1 VTVGDRPAFADFHTH
16 TRFSRDSLLQE
27 DRLIDLAIER
37 GLTHLA
43 VTNHNNVEG
52 AREVARRVAERGLGH
67 RLTIIIGEEV
77 SSADGEIV
85 GLFLETTVPR
95 GLSAEETA
103 AEIRAQGGLV
113 SVPHPFD
120 PFRRSHIREAALERL
135 AEAGLIDALEVF
147 NSRVTF
153 ARHNLHAAEFA
164 ARHAIPGIAASD
176 THTAME
182 VGMSSN
188 RMPAFSTAAELKA
201 ALPDNQWQG
210 SRSSMLI
217 HLGTR
222 WAVLSKALSRRPT

>member
-1 VTVGDRPAFADFHTH
+1 MTTGESPAFADFHIH
-16 TRFSRDSLLQE
+16 TRFSPDSLLGE

-37 GLTHLA
+37 GLTHIA

-67 RLTIIIGEEV
+67 RLRIILGEEV

-95 GLSAEETA
+95 GMSAEETA
-103 AEIRAQGGLV
+103 AAIRAQGGLV
-113 SVPHPFD
+113 SVPHPYD
-120 PFRRSHIREAALERL
+120 PFRRSHIRADALERL
-135 AEAGLIDALEVF
+135 AAAGLIDALEVF

-153 ARHNLHAAEFA
+153 ARHNLQAAEFA
-164 ARHAIPGIAASD
+164 ARHRIPGIAASD

-188 RMPAFSTAAELKA
+188 RMPAFGTAAELRA
-201 ALPDNQWQG
+201 ALTHNTWHG
-210 SRSSMLI
+210 SRSSKLI

-222 WAVLSKALSRRPT
+222 WAVLSKLLKGRTS